1 MSQNNLKY
9 LLKILSGIFFK
20 KNANNFLLIH
30 FYIQQKKTLTGNVSG
45 FLFILV
51 IKCHIIQ
58 YIRMCL
64 MIILQKSEYLNLV
77 IIAIEIRL
85 WIRIY

>member
-58 YIRMCL
+58 YMNVFDD
-64 MIILQKSEYLNLV
+64 Y
-77 IIAIEIRL
+77 IAKK
-85 WIRIY
+85 RIFEFGYNCN